1 MKTSSSKFAGLLL
14 LLLAVLMSPALVAQ
28 NTADILGTVTDA
40 SGAAVAN
47 AKVTAK
53 NADTN
58 ASRSVQTSPSGDY
71 SFTLLPVGAYSLTVE
86 ATGFK
91 TYSAGVL
98 PSRWVIVPAWMP
110 RWNWARL
117 LRRSKLPTLPL
128 PFCKPIVRV
137 WGAC

>member
-1 MKTSSSKFAGLLL
+1 MKTLSSKFAGLLL

-53 NADTN
+53 NAGTN

-71 SFTLLPVGAYSLTVE
+71 SFTLLPVGTYSLTVE

-91 TYSAGVL
+91 TYSAGGITIAVGDRARMDAKMEVGHGYSDGRSYRL
-98 PSRWVIVPAWMP
+98 CRSRSAN
-110 RWNWARL
+110 R
-117 LRRSKLPTLPL
+117 
-128 PFCKPIVRV
+128 
-137 WGAC
+137 